1 MFIYAC
7 ICLAEMKPFSSCF
20 LGKYS
25 QGFWGF
31 SSGDLHVVT
40 LKEVLN
46 RLLVVDTPLILC
58 LDSFFY
64 LIREALAK
72 RVVGIGEGSLNMSH
86 CFLFDAALAGREAC
100 LPSSRAFPMIIK
112 SLERFTVA
120 GGNLLRCGCHPINYV
135 QW

>member
-7 ICLAEMKPFSSCF
+7 ICLVEMKPFLSYF

-40 LKEVLN
+40 LKEDLN

-64 LIREALAK
+64 LIHEAFAK
-72 RVVGIGEGSLNMSH
+72 RVVGIGEGASNMSR
-86 CFLFDAALAGREAC
+86 CFLFDPAPAVRGAC

-120 GGNLLRCGCHPINYV
+120 GGNLLCCGCHPINYV
-135 QW
+135 Q